1 MLRQLRIV
9 PRFVGTVV
17 GGGIIATVL
26 VFGFMYSSI
35 LQLMDDAE
43 RRELAS
49 IFENVKASI
58 TAQGHAAQ
66 AMSALVAGMPDVQQ
80 AMVAGD
86 RERLAQLFVPGF
98 DALKKD
104 FGVRQFQFH
113 TPPATSFLRVHKP
126 AKFGD
131 DLSGFRQTVVETNN
145 ARKAIYGLEIGK
157 AGLGVRGMVPI
168 AANGQHQGSVEFG
181 MSFGQA
187 FFDDYTKAH
196 DVLLALHLKRDA
208 GMEPFASTLGSDSLL
223 DEGALQMV
231 FRNGASISKGEAKG
245 LPMAV
250 YADVV
255 TDYSGKPIG
264 VLQVAKDRTFYLDK
278 ISWMRNV
285 MLAMGIGGILI
296 GGILIYM
303 ISRNVVD
310 PLCRT
315 ANYMREIAEGDGDLS
330 KELPVDGNDEVA
342 MLADGFN
349 RFVRSVREL
358 VVQVTNSVQS
368 VGISAEELA
377 TTAEHTSA
385 SIRNQQMETT
395 QIATAMT
402 EMSATVRE
410 VAQNTAETARAAE
423 LAEKQSERGQGV
435 VSGAVKSISG
445 LVAEV
450 QSASEI
456 VQRVDHDTSRIGT
469 VLEVI
474 RGIAEQTNL
483 LALNAAIEAARAGE
497 QGRGFA
503 VVADEVRS
511 LARRTQESTEEIQDM
526 IQSLQGSVGD
536 TVRAMESSTTRAQ
549 ESQEQADRVREVL
562 QEITQSMDAISQMSS
577 QIATA
582 AEEQSHVAEDINKS
596 VANISHVAEQTASD
610 AIKTSGSSTALAGH
624 ADSLVKLVGRFKT

>member
-1 MLRQLRIV
+1 MLRQIRIV

-17 GGGIIATVL
+17 GGGVIATVL
-26 VFGFMYSSI
+26 VFGFLYSSV
-35 LQLMDDAE
+35 QDLMNDAE

-58 TAQGHAAQ
+58 ASQGHAAQ
-66 AMSALVAGMPDVQQ
+66 AMSALVAGIPDVQE
-80 AMVAGD
+80 AMASGD

-98 DALKKD
+98 KALKQE

-131 DLSGFRQTVVETNN
+131 DLSSFRHTVVETNS
-145 ARKAIYGLEIGK
+145 ARRAIFGLEIGK

-168 AANGQHQGSVEFG
+168 SADGQHKGSIEFG

-187 FFDDYTKAH
+187 FFDEYTAAH
-196 DVLLALHLKRDA
+196 DVLLALHLKRDT
-208 GMEPFASTLGSDSLL
+208 GMQSFATTLGSESLL
-223 DEGALQMV
+223 TEDQLQDV
-231 FRNGASISKGEAKG
+231 IIKGSMITQGDAKG
-245 LPMAV
+245 LPVSV

-264 VLQVAKDRTFYLDK
+264 VLQVAKDRTFYINKMDW
-278 ISWMRNV
+278 IRNV
-285 MLAMGIGGILI
+285 MLVMGIGGLLI
-296 GGILIYM
+296 GGILIYL

-315 ANYMREIAEGDGDLS
+315 ARYMREIAEGDGDLS
-330 KELPVDGNDEVA
+330 KELPVDGKDEVA

-349 RFVRSVREL
+349 RFVRSVRDL
-358 VVQVTNSVQS
+358 VSQVSESVHS
-368 VGISAEELA
+368 VGASAEDLA

-385 SIRNQQMETT
+385 SIRNQQLETS

-402 EMSATVRE
+402 EMSSTVHE
-410 VAQNTAETARAAE
+410 VAENTAETARSAE
-423 LAEKQSERGQGV
+423 KAEKQAERGQSV
-435 VSGAVKSISG
+435 VSGAVASISG
-445 LVAEV
+445 LVTEV
-450 QSASEI
+450 QAASEI
-456 VQRVDHDTSRIGT
+456 VQRVDSDTSRIGT
-469 VLEVI
+469 VLDVI

-511 LARRTQESTEEIQDM
+511 LARRTQESTEEIHDM
-526 IQSLQGSVGD
+526 IESLQGSVGD
-536 TVRAMESSTTRAQ
+536 TVRAMESSATRAQ
-549 ESQEQADRVREVL
+549 ESQDQADRVREVL
-562 QEITQSMDAISQMSS
+562 QEITQSMDTISQMSA

-596 VANISHVAEQTASD
+596 VSNISLVAEQTAAD
-610 AIKTSGSSTALAGH
+610 AVKTSTSSTTLAGH
-624 ADSLVKLVGRFKT
+624 AEDLVKLVGRFRT

>member
-1 MLRQLRIV
+1 MLRQVRIV

-26 VFGFMYSSI
+26 VFGFLYSNV
-35 LQLMDDAE
+35 LQLLDDAE

-58 TAQGHAAQ
+58 TSQGNAAQ
-66 AMSALVAGMPDVQQ
+66 AMSALVAGIPDVQE
-80 AMVAGD
+80 AMANGD
-86 RERLAQLFVPGF
+86 RERLAQMFVPGF
-98 DALKKD
+98 SALKKD

-113 TPPATSFLRVHKP
+113 TPPASSFLRVHKP

-131 DLSGFRQTVVETNN
+131 DLSSFRFTVVETNN

-168 AANGQHQGSVEFG
+168 AANGVHQGSVEFG
-181 MSFGQA
+181 MSFGQS
-187 FFDDYTKAH
+187 FFDDYTAANN
-196 DVLLALHLKRDA
+196 VFLALHLKRDA
-208 GMEPFASTLGSDSLL
+208 GMEQFASTLGSDSLL
-223 DEGALQMV
+223 DEAQLQDVFSKGA
-231 FRNGASISKGEAKG
+231 NISKGEVSG
-245 LPMAV
+245 LSVAV
-250 YADVV
+250 YADVI

-278 ISWMRNV
+278 ISWIRNV
-285 MLAMGIGGILI
+285 MLAMGIGGLLI
-296 GGILIYM
+296 GGILIYI

-315 ANYMREIAEGDGDLS
+315 AKYMREIAEGEGDLS

-349 RFVRSVREL
+349 RFVRSMREL
-358 VVQVTNSVQS
+358 VVQVSTSVHS
-368 VGISAEELA
+368 VGASAEDLA
-377 TTAEHTSA
+377 STAEHTSA
-385 SIRNQQMETT
+385 AIRNQQMETT

-402 EMSATVRE
+402 EMSSTVHE

-423 LAEKQSERGQGV
+423 VAEKQAERGQGV
-435 VSGAVKSISG
+435 VTSAVDSIRG
-445 LVAEV
+445 LVKEV
-450 QSASEI
+450 QEASEI
-456 VQRVDHDTSRIGT
+456 VQRVNKDSSRIGT
-469 VLEVI
+469 VLDVI

-511 LARRTQESTEEIQDM
+511 LARRTQESTEEIHEM
-526 IQSLQGSVGD
+526 IESLQSSVGD
-536 TVRAMESSTTRAQ
+536 TVRAMDSSATRAQ
-549 ESQEQADRVREVL
+549 DSQEKADRVREVL
-562 QEITQSMDAISQMSS
+562 QEITQSMDSISQMSA

-596 VANISHVAEQTASD
+596 VANISQVTEQNAAD
-610 AIKTSGSSTALAGH
+610 AVKTSSSSHALAGH
-624 ADSLVKLVGRFKT
+624 AEALVKLVGRFRT